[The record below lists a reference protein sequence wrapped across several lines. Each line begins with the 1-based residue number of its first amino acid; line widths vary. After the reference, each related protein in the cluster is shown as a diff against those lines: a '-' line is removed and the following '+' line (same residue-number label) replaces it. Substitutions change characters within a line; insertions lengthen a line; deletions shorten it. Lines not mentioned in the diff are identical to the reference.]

1 MLSVRQLN
9 LNGGKSSICPQNKND
24 VLPPTQSYFRDW
36 VSSLLWRNIVLW
48 DYLVLI
54 KLLDDYIMEV
64 SL

>member
-1 MLSVRQLN
+1 MLSVRQLD
-9 LNGGKSSICPQNKND
+9 LNGRKSCVHPQNKKSI
-24 VLPPTQSYFRDW
+24 LPPTQSYFRDW

-48 DYLVLI
+48 DYLVLR